1 MRITHRGVLGTLEA
15 VHPVLP
21 AHGWRRNTACMAR
34 VHRTIGP
41 QVAAVGRRVI
51 TLCQAA
57 EGVRQP
63 LALDHTYD
71 NGCLPPARLRVP
83 GLQGEPTHGDGA
95 AKRWRPR
102 PPALVAGRT
111 DPVWTWREVLRLR
124 VPPWPQPQTLEAA
137 GTPEDQAAER
147 AKCARLPQRRPLPA
161 PVRPLG
167 GPIAGWGSVA

>member
-1 MRITHRGVLGTLEA
+1 
-15 VHPVLP
+15 
-21 AHGWRRNTACMAR
+21 NTACMAR

-95 AKRWRPR
+95 AKRWRPT
-102 PPALVAGRT
+102 PPAL
-111 DPVWTWREVLRLR
+111 
-124 VPPWPQPQTLEAA
+124 AA
-137 GTPEDQAAER
+137 GPARRAGGGGGPAPGGGWGGVRGWGGPRCPEPGEGGGRPEDR
-147 AKCARLPQRRPLPA
+147 AGGGPRGARLPQRRPLPA